1 MSDPPTLFQNVRFLT
16 GPVHAGFPSP
26 GAEYE
31 EKRLSLDDLVV
42 PHPISTYYMRIVGD
56 SMVGAC
62 LHHGDIIIV
71 DRALTPSHNK
81 IVVVRVGESLTLKR
95 LQLVGRKVF
104 LKPENSAY
112 PVMEVTGQDYEIWG
126 VVTYVLSKVTGAR
139 PRSAPRQ

>member
-1 MSDPPTLFQNVRFLT
+1 MNDPTTLFQNVRFLA

-81 IVVVRVGESLTLKR
+81 IVVVRVGEGLTLKR

-104 LKPENSAY
+104 LKPENPAY
-112 PVMEVTGQDYEIWG
+112 PVQEVTGQDYEIWG

-139 PRSAPRQ
+139 PHSASTR

>member
-1 MSDPPTLFQNVRFLT
+1 MNEPLAPFQNVRFLT

-31 EKRLSLDDLVV
+31 ERRLSLDDLVV

-56 SMVGAC
+56 SMEGAC

-81 IVVVRVGESLTLKR
+81 IVVVRVGDALTLKR
-95 LQLVGRKVF
+95 LQVVGRKVF
-104 LKPENSAY
+104 LKPENPAY
-112 PVMEVTGQDYEIWG
+112 PVMEVTGTDYEIWG
-126 VVTYVLSKVTGAR
+126 VVTYVLSKVVSAR
-139 PRSAPRQ
+139 ARSTSKR